1 MLSELEQ
8 GREARELY
16 RMLNIFEKL
25 RTYLRTA
32 EAIPQLRRYI
42 TLGMFDGI
50 VVALAAIIAVDL
62 KNLSSTILWT
72 SGLSSLLG
80 VALAS
85 AWNTV
90 QAELLERASE
100 IKRMERMILRPLKGT
115 MLERAYK
122 VSILICTL
130 AHSLSPLT
138 GLGLILLYLTLRS
151 IVPGSALPLTMLS
164 GSIVLG
170 SLGLM
175 YRNEL
180 ARRDLVKLCILMS
193 SITVGLVIVLAVVLG
208 S

>member
-1 MLSELEQ
+1 MLSESGQ
-8 GREARELY
+8 VREERKLY
-16 RMLNIFEKL
+16 RMFNIFEKI

-62 KNLSSTILWT
+62 KNLSSSILWT

-100 IKRMERMILRPLKGT
+100 IKKIERTILRPLKGT
-115 MLERAYK
+115 MLEKAYK
-122 VSILICTL
+122 ISIMICTI

-138 GLGLILLYLTLRS
+138 GLLLILLYLALRS
-151 IVPGSALPLTMLS
+151 VAPGTALPLTMLS

-170 SLGLM
+170 LLGLM
-175 YRNEL
+175 YKNEL
-180 ARRDLVKLCILMS
+180 EKKDLVKLCMLMS
-193 SITVGLVIVLAVVLG
+193 SVTVGLVIVLALVLG
-208 S
+208 H

>member
-1 MLSELEQ
+1 M
-8 GREARELY
+8 REARKLY
-16 RMLNIFEKL
+16 RMFNIFEKL

-32 EAIPQLRRYI
+32 EAVPQLRRYI

-62 KNLSSTILWT
+62 KNLSSSILWT

-100 IKRMERMILRPLKGT
+100 IRRMEKIILRPLKGT
-115 MLERAYK
+115 MLEKAYK
-122 VSILICTL
+122 VSIVVCTL

-138 GLGLILLYLTLRS
+138 GLGLILLYLYLRS
-151 IVPGSALPLTMLS
+151 WVPFSALPLTMLS
-164 GSIVLG
+164 GSVVLG

-180 ARRDLVKLCILMS
+180 SRKDLAKLCVLMS

-208 S
+208 

>member
-1 MLSELEQ
+1 V
-8 GREARELY
+8 REARKLY
-16 RMLNIFEKL
+16 RMFNIFEKL

-32 EAIPQLRRYI
+32 EAVPQLRRYI

-62 KNLSSTILWT
+62 KNLSSSILWT

-100 IKRMERMILRPLKGT
+100 IRRMEKIILRPLKGT
-115 MLERAYK
+115 MLEKAYK
-122 VSILICTL
+122 VSIVVCTL

-138 GLGLILLYLTLRS
+138 GLGLILLYLYLRS
-151 IVPGSALPLTMLS
+151 WVPFSALPLTMLS
-164 GSIVLG
+164 GSVVLG

-180 ARRDLVKLCILMS
+180 SRKDLAKLCVLMS

-208 S
+208 

>member
-1 MLSELEQ
+1 MPSESEQ
-8 GREARELY
+8 VREARKLY
-16 RMLNIFEKL
+16 RMLNIFEKI

-62 KNLSSTILWT
+62 KNLSSSILWT

-100 IKRMERMILRPLKGT
+100 IRRIERTILRPLKGT
-115 MLERAYK
+115 MLEKAYK
-122 VSILICTL
+122 ISIMICTI

-138 GLGLILLYLTLRS
+138 GLLLILLYLTLRS
-151 IVPGSALPLTMLS
+151 VVPKAALPLTMLS

-170 SLGLM
+170 LLGLM
-175 YRNEL
+175 YKNEL
-180 ARRDLVKLCILMS
+180 ARRDLVKLCMLMS
-193 SITVGLVIVLAVVLG
+193 SVTVGLVIVLALVLG
-208 S
+208 H

>member
-1 MLSELEQ
+1 M
-8 GREARELY
+8 REERKLY
-16 RMLNIFEKL
+16 RMFNIFEKI

-62 KNLSSTILWT
+62 KNLSSSILWT

-100 IKRMERMILRPLKGT
+100 IKKIERTILRPLKGT
-115 MLERAYK
+115 MLEKAYK
-122 VSILICTL
+122 ISIMICTI

-138 GLGLILLYLTLRS
+138 GLLLILLYLALRS
-151 IVPGSALPLTMLS
+151 VAPGTALPLTMLS

-170 SLGLM
+170 LLGLM
-175 YRNEL
+175 YKNEL
-180 ARRDLVKLCILMS
+180 EKKDLVKLCMLMS
-193 SITVGLVIVLAVVLG
+193 SVTVGLVIVLALVLG
-208 S
+208 H

>member
-1 MLSELEQ
+1 MPSGSGQERGE
-8 GREARELY
+8 RKLY
-16 RMLNIFEKL
+16 RMLNIFEKI

-32 EAIPQLRRYI
+32 EAVPQLRRYI

-62 KNLSSTILWT
+62 KNLSSSILWT

-100 IKRMERMILRPLKGT
+100 IRRIERTILRPLKGT
-115 MLERAYK
+115 MLEKAYK
-122 VSILICTL
+122 VSIVICTI

-138 GLGLILLYLTLRS
+138 GLLLILLYLTLRS
-151 IVPGSALPLTMLS
+151 IVPGTALPLTMLS

-170 SLGLM
+170 LLGLM
-175 YRNEL
+175 YKNEL
-180 ARRDLVKLCILMS
+180 ERKDLVKLCMLMS
-193 SITVGLVIVLAVVLG
+193 SVTVGLVIVLALVLG
-208 S
+208 H